1 MAGDPPQAVQGKCL
15 EGLETPGR
23 VKEPLGEVS
32 ATRGPLHPGHEASC
46 VLLPSRLF
54 GRASGSPGSKGWA
67 QGLGQ
72 RRQGPTRGTQRPAQ
86 GCGPASPMRITG
98 DSWPA
103 CAGSRGGSDGQ
114 GRAQACGSH
123 CGLGRARQMQSLGN
137 SQGICAVAQTGPG
150 TWGGAG
156 PPQGRRPRW
165 EAAATRRG
173 TSGEALRQQLPGPA
187 MGTLGLPM
195 RALPR
200 PPQPAAGSVL
210 WRPPRPFPRLCPGQ
224 ASPSPL
230 WGEVCGE
237 TLRVPRAAPWRDR
250 GELGAAGVSFLPR
263 EACELWQRSGQTG
276 GMWGRGHPNPHP
288 LVSQCGPSSAWGRQQ
303 PYVGR
308 GAVCPAA
315 WPRGPSLAGPV
326 TDDFPCLSG
335 RPASGRGRGVAQP
348 SCQLQVPP
356 WLS

>member
-1 MAGDPPQAVQGKCL
+1 MYFFLLGSLTGHQGVLARRAGPRAWAKGGRVQPKEPGGQPKGADPPAPCGSR
-15 EGLETPGR
+15 EIPGR
-23 VKEPLGEVS
+23 LVREAVAAAMGKDGHRPV
-32 ATRGPLHPGHEASC
+32 GP
-46 VLLPSRLF
+46 
-54 GRASGSPGSKGWA
+54 
-67 QGLGQ
+67 
-72 RRQGPTRGTQRPAQ
+72 
-86 GCGPASPMRITG
+86 
-98 DSWPA
+98 
-103 CAGSRGGSDGQ
+103 
-114 GRAQACGSH
+114 H
-123 CGLGRARQMQSLGN
+123 CGLGRARQIQSLGN
-137 SQGICAVAQTGPG
+137 SQEICAVAQTGPG

-165 EAAATRRG
+165 EAAGTRQG
-173 TSGEALRQQLPGPA
+173 TSGEALRQQLPGPV
-187 MGTLGLPM
+187 MVTLGLPM

-210 WRPPRPFPRLCPGQ
+210 WRPPWPFPRLCPGQ
-224 ASPSPL
+224 ASPWPL

-237 TLRVPRAAPWRDR
+237 TLHVPRAAPWRDR

-263 EACELWQRSGQTG
+263 EACELLQRSGQMG

-288 LVSQCGPSSAWGRQQ
+288 LASQCGPSSAWGRQQ

-356 WLS
+356 RLS